1 MATIYLDR
9 DNAITLGL
17 KIDGGFVNAGIVTR
31 AQVWLPPSASVAGT
45 AVMFDTMTDPDA
57 ELVDSDT
64 AVRIRGGQRD
74 LKPGRYQAYVTV
86 YDNQSPNGIAW
97 ATQIINIQQWQPD
110 V

>member
-9 DNAITLGL
+9 DNAITLTL
-17 KIDGGFVNAGIVTR
+17 KQDGVTVPVTTVTK
-31 AQVWLPPSASVAGT
+31 AQVWLPPSASVSGT
-45 AVMFDTMTDPDA
+45 AVMFDTTADPDA